1 MKAVLVEEGAPL
13 KLGDFEKP
21 NLKPGE
27 VLVKVAASGLNR
39 ADLVQ
44 RRGAYPPPPGASPIM
59 GLEISGTVVETS
71 DGTSRFN
78 TGDRVAGVAM
88 PSLRRSTKARFSPF
102 QTAWTW

>member
-1 MKAVLVEEGAPL
+1 MATEMMKAVLVEEGAPL

-59 GLEISGTVVETS
+59 GLEISGTGVETS
-71 DGTSRFN
+71 DGTSRF
-78 TGDRVAGVAM
+78 
-88 PSLRRSTKARFSPF
+88 
-102 QTAWTW
+102 

>member
-1 MKAVLVEEGAPL
+1 MMKAVLVEEGAPL

-44 RRGAYPPPPGASPIM
+44 RRGAYPPPPGASPVGSTAQPAPQADGRADIWPA
-59 GLEISGTVVETS
+59 VETRIA
-71 DGTSRFN
+71 THR
-78 TGDRVAGVAM
+78 
-88 PSLRRSTKARFSPF
+88 
-102 QTAWTW
+102 Q